1 MAGSPPL
8 GPNKNLSKSFD
19 FVRREDMA
27 NFLDFLPEINNNIVA
42 CGP

>member
-1 MAGSPPL
+1 MGGSPPL

-19 FVRREDMA
+19 FVRRED